1 LAPQKATFLPEG
13 FCHRSATEIAFR
25 RANIARVFLSK
36 LSIINT
42 QKDDYLRTAP
52 HRLFQS
58 VTIW

>member
-1 LAPQKATFLPEG
+1 MMI
-13 FCHRSATEIAFR
+13 EIGDFGCS
-25 RANIARVFLSK
+25 NPTTARVFLSK
-36 LSIINT
+36 LSTINT